1 MINYVEEKSIGSWED
16 IKKFVWSG
24 AKDTISIIEELG
36 KETEALTMIESVF
49 GDSEYTTDTDIN
61 DYIWFDLLN
70 DLEIEY

>member
-1 MINYVEEKSIGSWED
+1 MINYVEEKSINNWED

-36 KETEALTMIESVF
+36 KEEEALTMIESVF
-49 GDSEYTTDTDIN
+49 DGSEYTTDTDLN
-61 DYIWFDLLN
+61 DYIWFDLLD